1 MAMPEQVRYISVNEI
16 DEDIIPKIREVNVYS
31 DAFKIL
37 SNSIKEDHQR
47 HPITLRLLTDVEKA
61 LTKSEA
67 IYGIIDGHHRYRIAR
82 KNGQLTIP
90 SFVISGTGDT
100 DSDVIADCKLALRL
114 NESSIKMSPK
124 EKGKVLYELAEKT
137 KLNVIELAEEI
148 FGIRTSMAYHCLN
161 AYKKS
166 IGEKVVTKPRKQKE
180 FKISSLRSAW
190 RKVIK
195 YKNVPTDVTESADC
209 LEAIKELERL
219 LREYKRLLTQ
229 TDDVAN
235 ELENRKGE

>member
-16 DEDIIPKIREVNVYS
+16 DEDIISKIREVNVHS

-37 SNSIKEDHQR
+37 AHSIKEDHQR
-47 HPITLRLLTDVEKA
+47 YPITLRLLTDAEKVSA
-61 LTKSEA
+61 KTGA

-90 SFVISGTGDT
+90 AFIISGTGDT

-124 EKGKVLYELAEKT
+124 EKGKVIYELATKT
-137 KLNVIELAEEI
+137 KLNVTELAEEI

-166 IGEKVVTKPRKQKE
+166 IGEKVVTKPRRSKE

-190 RKVIK
+190 RKIMK
-195 YKNVPTDVTESADC
+195 FKNVPTDVTESADC